1 MKIRLIFEILDYTN
15 FNAKSSNYID
25 LEAES
30 SVSAT
35 FKSTSIEPSNDIVF
49 ESETQPVDT
58 TIPSTADVSCITP
71 SALPITMTR
80 LNPFH
85 KARTPLNDSSKSII
99 NELEEKINSSA
110 KAAKEKDS
118 WKPTP
123 TRKLTKSK
131 VSNGTPSSS
140 INSFFGK

>member
-1 MKIRLIFEILDYTN
+1 LKIRLIFEILDYTN

-30 SVSAT
+30 SASAT
-35 FKSTSIEPSNDIVF
+35 FKSTAIEPSNEIVF
-49 ESETQPVDT
+49 ESETQPVDM
-58 TIPSTADVSCITP
+58 TIPSTADVTCIMP
-71 SALPITMTR
+71 SALPMTR

-131 VSNGTPSSS
+131 VSNGTPSNS